1 MSAFITLNSV
11 SLTTPDARP
20 LFDGLTLS
28 VGQERTG
35 LVGRNGCGKSTLL
48 SLLAGDVSPASGT
61 VQRAGRVGRLEQ
73 VPDETLSVAEALG
86 VAVGLE
92 CLKRLAAGEGSVADA
107 AEADWT
113 LEARLAEVLS
123 QTGLPEMDM
132 DRAMRTLSGGERTR
146 VMLARLLLAA
156 PDVLLLDEPTNN
168 LDRDGRTAIGDLMA
182 RWKGGVVVASH
193 DRALL
198 EHVDRIVELTPV
210 GVTVFGGG
218 WSAFKA
224 ARDAARARAE
234 AELDRAG
241 SELKRTERDAQAAR
255 EKQDR
260 RDKTGRAAR
269 ARGDAPKM
277 LLDAR
282 AQRAEATR
290 ARGNDVAERLGEAGR
305 EALDAARA
313 RVVVETPFHIDLPQT
328 GLPTSRDLLAL
339 RDVVMRRG
347 GRHLFGPLT
356 LDVRGPERVAVRGAN
371 GSGKTTLLRMIAGEL
386 EPTEGE
392 VRRLTE
398 RAAMLD
404 QHVSLLA
411 PEDSVLD
418 NLRRLNPALSENAA
432 RAALARFAF
441 RNTAALQP
449 AGSLSGGE
457 RLRAGMACVFAR
469 AEAPELLI
477 LDEPTNHLDLAA
489 IELLEVAL
497 SGFDGALMVV
507 SHDEGFLSA
516 IGVTR
521 EVRL

>member
-113 LEARLAEVLS
+113 LEARLAEALS

-168 LDRDGRTAIGDLMA
+168 LDTDGRTAIGDLMA

-210 GVTVFGGG
+210 SVTVFGGG

-305 EALDAARA
+305 EAFDAARA
-313 RVVVETPFHIDLPQT
+313 RGRADRKGGPRGT
-328 GLPTSRDLLAL
+328 GAIL
-339 RDVVMRRG
+339 RLWHGHVARLCLYPGHGGLHARPGAGGRAGGERVWQDDAAAHDRGRAGADRRG
-347 GRHLFGPLT
+347 GAPADRARGDAGP
-356 LDVRGPERVAVRGAN
+356 AC
-371 GSGKTTLLRMIAGEL
+371 
-386 EPTEGE
+386 
-392 VRRLTE
+392 
-398 RAAMLD
+398 
-404 QHVSLLA
+404 
-411 PEDSVLD
+411 
-418 NLRRLNPALSENAA
+418 
-432 RAALARFAF
+432 
-441 RNTAALQP
+441 QP
-449 AGSLSGGE
+449 AG
-457 RLRAGMACVFAR
+457 
-469 AEAPELLI
+469 
-477 LDEPTNHLDLAA
+477 T
-489 IELLEVAL
+489 
-497 SGFDGALMVV
+497 
-507 SHDEGFLSA
+507 
-516 IGVTR
+516 
-521 EVRL
+521 